1 MEHSLSSHFHFQKVE
16 KGHYKTIMG
25 NGRLATEDAVSQPM
39 RAWEER
45 STTII
50 RNCLKQLS
58 CDEREKERTKERK
71 GKKE

>member
-1 MEHSLSSHFHFQKVE
+1 
-16 KGHYKTIMG
+16 MG

-58 CDEREKERTKERK
+58 CDEREKERTNERK
-71 GKKE
+71 EKKE